1 MDRNEGI
8 VMYIVILCL
17 CLGDVPARSVFV
29 SEADTIGPVMS
40 AFDGLQRACS
50 TNISLWYM
58 GLQD

>member
-8 VMYIVILCL
+8 VMYIAILCL

-50 TNISLWYM
+50 TNISL
-58 GLQD
+58 